1 MDMDLKNKNILITG
15 GAKRVGAA
23 ISRYLAA
30 QGARMIIHFNR
41 SVQEAENL
49 RAEFAALSRPVDFVQ
64 ADLENLSGLREMVDT
79 VLHRHGRIDGL
90 ICNASIFLHTPFF
103 SVTEEE
109 WDQTMAVNLKSYF
122 FLCQMVGK
130 KMIEQKSGKIVIIT
144 DVSADHPWSGYL
156 PYTITKAGLAHLVKG
171 LAKTLAPSVQVNGV
185 APGTVLPPEDA
196 SVQQVE
202 KYENQTL
209 LKRVGTPDDIAKT
222 VHFLMANSEFIT
234 GAIIPVDGGYRLGG
248 NG

>member
-1 MDMDLKNKNILITG
+1 MNMDLKNKNILITG

-23 ISRYLAA
+23 ISRYLSAR
-30 QGARMIIHFNR
+30 GAHMIIHFNR
-41 SVQEAENL
+41 SVQEAKNL
-49 RAEFAALSRPVDFVQ
+49 HAELTGLNRPVDFVQ
-64 ADLENLSGLREMVDT
+64 ADLENLSGLHDMVDT
-79 VLHRHGRIDGL
+79 VLQKHGRIDGL
-90 ICNASIFLHTPFF
+90 ICNASIFFHTPFF

-109 WDQTMAVNLKSYF
+109 WDQIVAVNLKSYF
-122 FLCQMVGK
+122 FLCQMIGK
-130 KMIEQKSGKIVIIT
+130 KMVEQKSGKIVIIT
-144 DVSADHPWSGYL
+144 DVSADHPWCGYL

-171 LAKTLAPSVQVNGV
+171 LAKTLSPSVQVNGV

-196 SVQQVE
+196 SARQVE

-222 VHFLMANSEFIT
+222 VHFLIADSEFIT
-234 GAIIPVDGGYRLGG
+234 GVNIPVDGGYRLRG